1 MGASSSSESA
11 TGENAKNSEQSKN
24 NFGLVNMADTGDNG
38 SSFTFNLVEVLT
50 CVVAVLMG
58 IFLLRYCCI
67 KKRQQNL
74 LRMQRNVQEAVQVVV
89 APHAARMPVLSGPPP
104 SAHPPIQPAYPLQEL
119 PPYSAQKTSPE
130 QIGAAVMKNYM

>member
-1 MGASSSSESA
+1 MGASSSSASA
-11 TGENAKNSEQSKN
+11 TGENAKNSEQSMN

-89 APHAARMPVLSGPPP
+89 APHAARLPVLSGPPP
-104 SAHPPIQPAYPLQEL
+104 SAHPPTQPAYPLQEL

>member
-1 MGASSSSESA
+1 MTVLQTVLTKVLS
-11 TGENAKNSEQSKN
+11 
-24 NFGLVNMADTGDNG
+24 
-38 SSFTFNLVEVLT
+38 NLQNYPEPLLHFT

-89 APHAARMPVLSGPPP
+89 APHAARLPVLSGPPP

-119 PPYSAQKTSPE
+119 PPYSAQKTTPE